1 MGLQEN
7 ILHDF
12 CAFLTMLFTLTA
24 AALQAAYLHEELCF
38 VLFFFI
44 LSRAVLCFLSL
55 QLATKALGQG
65 QEVLHNKYEQK
76 SGQRHKSGYISEQ

>member
-1 MGLQEN
+1 M
-7 ILHDF
+7 
-12 CAFLTMLFTLTA
+12 
-24 AALQAAYLHEELCF
+24 
-38 VLFFFI
+38 
-44 LSRAVLCFLSL
+44 LCFLSL